1 MRSII
6 SMGFMLLVGLVPF
19 NHLNASEVA
28 VARSAVVEKSVPAI
42 LDILRDHTNTCHSGC
57 LYKMTNLE
65 ESQVIDV
72 NEIEEIVWQRISGI
86 RETRQFVK
94 SSLSKEGDVFVWFSR
109 YPEQSELDN
118 LQIETGLDHVSTF
131 RVMQI
136 KWQLKPISES
146 QTEVSVEMKVDHTL
160 SAVGDP
166 IIRNSINKTLL
177 TLFYNF
183 SI

>member
-6 SMGFMLLVGLVPF
+6 SIGFLWLVGLVSF
-19 NHLNASEVA
+19 NHLNASEV
-28 VARSAVVEKSVPAI
+28 VVSRSNIVERSVPAI
-42 LDILRDHTNTCHSGC
+42 LDILRDHTNTCHTGC
-57 LYKMTNLE
+57 RYKMTNLE

-72 NEIEEIVWQRISGI
+72 SETEEVVWQRISGI

-109 YPEQSELDN
+109 YPEQPELDK
-118 LQIETGLDHVSTF
+118 LQIESGLNHVSTF

-136 KWQLKPISES
+136 RWQLKPLSEGK
-146 QTEVSVEMKVDHTL
+146 TEVSVEMKVDHTL

-166 IIRNSINKTLL
+166 IIKNSINKTLL